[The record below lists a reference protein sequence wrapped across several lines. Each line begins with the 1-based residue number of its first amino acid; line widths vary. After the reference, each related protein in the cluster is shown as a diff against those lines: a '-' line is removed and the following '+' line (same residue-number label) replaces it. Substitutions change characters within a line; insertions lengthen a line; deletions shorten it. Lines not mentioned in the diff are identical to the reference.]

1 LEISDIRKRVLQAID
16 HSRRAAAE
24 RRVRVDAA
32 SAAYERFL
40 AQVATPLFK
49 QFAAVLKAE
58 GYPFQVFTPGG
69 SVRLASDR
77 ASEDFIELR
86 LDVSGSA
93 PVVLGHVNRAR
104 GSRVMASERPIG
116 IGVAELTEHDV
127 LEFLV
132 QEIQPF
138 VER

>member
-1 LEISDIRKRVLQAID
+1 MEISDVRKRVLQAID
-16 HSRRAAAE
+16 QSRRAVAD

-40 AQVATPLFK
+40 VHVATPLFK
-49 QFAAVLKAE
+49 QFANVLKAE
-58 GYPFQVFTPGG
+58 GYPYQVFTPAGG
-69 SVRLASDR
+69 LRLASDR
-77 ASEDFIELR
+77 APEDFIELR
-86 LDVSGSA
+86 LDVSGHS
-93 PVVLGHVNRAR
+93 PVVLGHVNRGR
-104 GSRVMASERPIG
+104 GSRVMTSEHPIG
-116 IGVAELTEHDV
+116 AGVAELTESDV

>member
-1 LEISDIRKRVLQAID
+1 MEISDIRKRVLQAID
-16 HSRRAAAE
+16 QSRRAAAE
-24 RRVRVDAA
+24 RRARVDAA
-32 SAAYERFL
+32 SAAYDRFL
-40 AQVATPLFK
+40 AQVATPIFK

-58 GYPFQVFTPGG
+58 GYGFQVFTPGG
-69 SVRLASDR
+69 GLRLASER
-77 ASEDFIELR
+77 ASEDFIELQ
-86 LDVSGSA
+86 LDVSGHL

-104 GSRVMASERPIG
+104 GSRVLASERPIG
-116 IGVAELTEHDV
+116 VGVAELTEQDV

>member
-1 LEISDIRKRVLQAID
+1 MEISDIRKRVLQAID
-16 HSRRAAAE
+16 QSRRAAAE
-24 RRVRVDAA
+24 RRARVDAA
-32 SAAYERFL
+32 SAAYDRFL
-40 AQVATPLFK
+40 AQVATPIFK
-49 QFAAVLKAE
+49 QFAGVLKAE
-58 GYPFQVFTPGG
+58 GYGFLVFTPGG
-69 SVRLASDR
+69 GLRLASER

-86 LDVSGSA
+86 LDVSGHL

-104 GSRVMASERPIG
+104 GSRVLASERPIG
-116 IGVAELTEHDV
+116 VGVAELTEQDV

>member
-1 LEISDIRKRVLQAID
+1 MEISDIRKRVLQAID
-16 HSRRAAAE
+16 QSRRAAAE
-24 RRVRVDAA
+24 RRSRIDAA
-32 SAAYERFL
+32 SAAYDRFL
-40 AQVATPLFK
+40 TQVATPIFK

-58 GYPFQVFTPGG
+58 GFGFQVFTPGG
-69 SVRLASDR
+69 GLRLASER

-86 LDVSGSA
+86 LDVSGHL

-104 GSRVMASERPIG
+104 GSRVLASERPIG
-116 IGVAELTEHDV
+116 VGVAELTEQDV

>member
-1 LEISDIRKRVLQAID
+1 MEISDIRKRVLQAID
-16 HSRRAAAE
+16 QSRRAAAG
-24 RRVRVDAA
+24 RRARVDAA
-32 SAAYERFL
+32 SAAYDRFL
-40 AQVATPLFK
+40 AQVATPIFK
-49 QFAAVLKAE
+49 QFAGVLKAE
-58 GYPFQVFTPGG
+58 GYGFQVFTPGG
-69 SVRLASDR
+69 GLRLASER

-86 LDVSGSA
+86 LDVSGDL

-104 GSRVMASERPIG
+104 GSRVLASERPIG
-116 IGVAELTEHDV
+116 VGVAELTEQDV

>member
-1 LEISDIRKRVLQAID
+1 MEISDIRKRVLQAID
-16 HSRRAAAE
+16 QSRRAAAA
-24 RRVRVDAA
+24 RRARVDAA
-32 SAAYERFL
+32 SAAYDRFL
-40 AQVATPLFK
+40 AQVATPIFK
-49 QFAAVLKAE
+49 QFASVLKAE
-58 GYPFQVFTPGG
+58 GYGFQVFTPGG
-69 SVRLASDR
+69 GLRLASER

-86 LDVSGSA
+86 LDVSGHL

-104 GSRVMASERPIG
+104 GSRVLASERPIG
-116 IGVAELTEHDV
+116 VGVAELTEQDV

>member
-1 LEISDIRKRVLQAID
+1 MEISEIRKRVLQAID
-16 HSRRAAAE
+16 RSRRSAAE
-24 RRVRVDAA
+24 RRARADAA
-32 SAAYERFL
+32 SAAYEQFL
-40 AQVATPLFK
+40 AHVATPLFK
-49 QFAAVLKAE
+49 QFASVLKAE

-69 SVRLASDR
+69 GIRLASDR

-86 LDVSGSA
+86 LDVSGPS

-104 GSRVMASERPIG
+104 GSRVLASERPIG
-116 IGVAELTEHDV
+116 AGVAELTEQDV